1 MSAFQQLFEANIDIK
16 YFGNKATIEVFKEE
30 KVIIS
35 DEYGHPSQMT
45 TDQFYGAYN
54 AGNIEIL
61 KRREAIVYQPLTNT
75 KDIEKAKHLELY
87 FAHHILK
94 EHQWSGGKIAQTIK
108 AVNKRHSIP
117 EEFQITPSTFRR
129 RFKLYLK
136 NDRNIIPVIK
146 SHAHKCKK
154 RLPEESLEL
163 AEKCLDTYYLRRD
176 GLNVLQTF
184 RTYELECDEHE
195 IQSMSKSNF
204 YTLKDS
210 FNDVD
215 VIRARK
221 GHDAARNFNRTN
233 KGSIS
238 AFLPGGDVEIDAVH
252 PKVGL
257 LCDITGEYIGVP
269 IVYLAICRATRCIM
283 AYSIS
288 YGTSP
293 AELAD
298 AVAEL
303 IKNCVSI
310 KQKPDH
316 TQYGWPLT
324 GLPYRFIGDA
334 GPAFTSNIIINLM
347 AQLKTSY
354 TTTETCSPWRKPF
367 IEGFNKTLRSQFCS
381 ALPGYAR
388 WAAERNTD
396 KSVEQLAVLTL
407 SDFFKALESY
417 LLDHYHQ
424 NPHSGLFGD
433 TPADYCKTALQTYAP
448 RMLADME
455 KLHMVSGSEVQGRIQ
470 PHKGIQLNN
479 VFYASGQL
487 SELREKLKSKN
498 RGKSPQTPF
507 LYDKNDISKIT
518 IVDETT
524 GELFI
529 VETTTNGVHSGM
541 SLNEFKDKIPK
552 VTPKV
557 FSPFTQNNTVLTQA
571 LRRQAL
577 QASIQHKE
585 ELEKKAFTNTAGKSK
600 AKKTKP
606 NNTNRL
612 PKNHTDKKVQQSKA
626 IQQPLCIQVPVVE

>member
-16 YFGNKATIEVFKEE
+16 YFGNKATIEVFKED

-75 KDIEKAKHLELY
+75 KDIEKAKFLELY
-87 FAHHILK
+87 FIHHSRK
-94 EHQWSGGKIAQTIK
+94 EHLWSGGKIDQTIK
-108 AVNKRHSIP
+108 VVNKKHNIP
-117 EEFQITPSTFRR
+117 EEFQLTTSTFRR
-129 RFKLYLK
+129 RYKLFLK

-184 RTYELECDEHE
+184 KTYELECDEHD
-195 IQSMSKSNF
+195 IQSMSQSQF
-204 YTLKDS
+204 YNLKDS
-210 FNDVD
+210 FNEID

-221 GHDAARNFNRTN
+221 GHDAARKYNRTN

-269 IVYLAICRATRCIM
+269 ITYLAICRATRCIM

-310 KQKPDH
+310 KQKPEH
-316 TQYGWPLT
+316 TQHDWPLT

-334 GPAFTSNIIINLM
+334 GPAFTSNIVINLM

-354 TTTETCSPWRKPF
+354 ITTETASPWRKPF
-367 IEGFNKTLRSQFCS
+367 IEGFNKTLRSQFCL
-381 ALPGYAR
+381 ALPGYTR

-407 SDFFKALESY
+407 SDFIKALESY

-448 RMLADME
+448 RMVADME
-455 KLHMVSGSEVQGRIQ
+455 KLHMVSGTEVNGTIQ
-470 PHKGIQLNN
+470 PHKGIQLNK
-479 VFYASGQL
+479 VFYASDQL
-487 SELREKLKSKN
+487 SKLREKLKSKSS
-498 RGKSPQTPF
+498 GKSPKTPF
-507 LYDKNDISKIT
+507 LYDKKDISKIT

-529 VETTTNGVHSGM
+529 VETTTNGVHTGM
-541 SLNEFKDKIPK
+541 SLNEFNDKKPK
-552 VTPKV
+552 VTSKV

-577 QASIQHKE
+577 QASIQRIE
-585 ELEKKAFTNTAGKSK
+585 ELERKALTKTGGKPK
-600 AKKTKP
+600 AIPSKP
-606 NNTNRL
+606 NKTNRL
-612 PKNHTDKKVQQSKA
+612 PKNHTGKKVQIPA
-626 IQQPLCIQVPVVE
+626 IIQESVNIQAPVME